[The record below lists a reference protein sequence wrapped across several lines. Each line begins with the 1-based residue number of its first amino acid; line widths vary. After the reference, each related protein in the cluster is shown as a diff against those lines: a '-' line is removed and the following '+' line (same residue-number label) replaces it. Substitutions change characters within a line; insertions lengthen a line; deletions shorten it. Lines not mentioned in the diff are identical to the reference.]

1 MLKNLLKKKAK
12 NSPIFRKTV
21 KRSGS
26 VSGIGIHSGD
36 QCTLVFHPAEPGSGI
51 LFYRKQLDPDK
62 SYLLSHVRNVIDT
75 SLAVTLGNAGFHVQT
90 VEHLL
95 FAIYVCG
102 ISDLIIEVQGGSEI
116 PILDGSA
123 ADFVECFKS
132 LETHEHSIE
141 WEPVYIR
148 QPVSVTDGNRYLV
161 AKPSSSLKISYH
173 IDYDHPLLQDQF
185 IELDY
190 SASLFEEKVAK
201 ARTFGFLKDAIELKK
216 RGQGQGGSTENVLI
230 YTEDGSLNEPLFQEE
245 SLYHKILDLI
255 GDLALIGRP
264 IVGHIL
270 GSRGGHALDVAFAK
284 KILAHEHSVFSKAS

>member
-1 MLKNLLKKKAK
+1 MLKNLLKKEKSNK
-12 NSPIFRKTV
+12 PKFRKTV

-26 VSGIGIHSGD
+26 ISGIGIHSGD
-36 QCTLVFHPAEPGSGI
+36 QCTLVFHPAEAGSGI
-51 LFYRKQLDPDK
+51 LFYRKQMDIEK

-75 SLAVTLGNAGFHVQT
+75 SLAVTLGNSSFHMQT

-95 FAIYVCG
+95 FAIYVCE
-102 ISDLIIEVQGGSEI
+102 ISDLIVEVQGGSEV

-123 ADFVECFKS
+123 RDFVDCFIN
-132 LETHEHSIE
+132 LETHELSVE

-148 QPVSVTDGNRYLV
+148 QPISVTDGNRYLV
-161 AKPSSSLKISYH
+161 AKPSSSLNISYH
-173 IDYDHPLLQDQF
+173 IDYNHPMLKDQF
-185 IELDY
+185 VELEY
-190 SASLFEEKVAK
+190 SQSFFIDKVSK
-201 ARTFGFLKDAIELKK
+201 ARTFGFLKDAIELQK

-230 YTEDGSLNEPLFQEE
+230 YTEEGSLNKPLFPEE